1 MVEFVEKYKIS
12 LVDWLRKKSMYNIEK
27 IGLIK
32 YMYMYMLFIFVY
44 KIEKIYLK
52 EIL

>member
-32 YMYMYMLFIFVY
+32 YMYMLFIFVY
-44 KIEKIYLK
+44 KIEKVYLK